1 MQDDRHLPA
10 LSGVSLSVRAG
21 EILGI
26 AGVDGN
32 GQNELAEAITG
43 MRKATSGQIVLN
55 GKDITNLSSRR
66 VFESKVVHIPAD
78 RHRHGLVLD
87 FSIAEYGFV
96 PVAPPFSNKTVLD
109 WEVIK
114 QEARELIEEY
124 DVRTP
129 NEDVLASSLSG
140 GNQQKVIVARE
151 LAQEPELIVAAQP
164 TRGLD
169 VGAIE
174 FVHTRLIEARD
185 AQKAVLLFSLEL
197 DEILALAD
205 RIAVM
210 YEGRIVG
217 IVDREEA
224 TEEKLGLMMA
234 GVSDDRTSAVAGGG
248 EL

>member
-1 MQDDRHLPA
+1 
-10 LSGVSLSVRAG
+10 
-21 EILGI
+21 
-26 AGVDGN
+26 
-32 GQNELAEAITG
+32 

-78 RHRHGLVLD
+78 RHRHGLVLE
-87 FSIAEYGFV
+87 FSIAENMVLRTYY
-96 PVAPPFSNKTVLD
+96 APPFSNKTVLD